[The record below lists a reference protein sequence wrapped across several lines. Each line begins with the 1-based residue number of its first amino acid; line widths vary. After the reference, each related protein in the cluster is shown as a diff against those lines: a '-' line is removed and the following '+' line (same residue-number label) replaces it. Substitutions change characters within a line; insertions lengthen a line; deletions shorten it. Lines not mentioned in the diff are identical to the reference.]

1 MKKSVPFIGAGKE
14 QISFIRVN
22 MVLCF
27 GKKRSEGVVFCD
39 EGRDKRLV

>member
-22 MVLCF
+22 RVLCF
-27 GKKRSEGVVFCD
+27 GKKQSEGVVFCD
-39 EGRDKRLV
+39 KGRDKRFV